1 MKGHLFASL
10 IVLILVCEDVEN
22 SKILG
27 VFPMAT
33 HSHYTLGFTL
43 MKELAEKGHEVTFIT
58 PHRHKE
64 DIKNLKVVSVE
75 EIVEEFAD
83 HKKELFQMHYMS
95 FHYHTKFVL
104 NLGLDFT
111 KKIFGIKPVVELIRS
126 QEKFD
131 VIIVENFMI
140 YAFIGLGHHF
150 KAPVILL
157 TPGPTTYLCN
167 FFVGNPTPSAYIP
180 NIASRLSS
188 DMSLIERIKNV
199 YYDTLGEYLIHQY
212 VIPKHNEIMQEHLPG
227 TPNLSEITLNVSLIL
242 TSSHVSINTPAPTV
256 PAVKEIGG
264 YHVGKPKQLPS
275 DLQDFLDNAKEGV
288 VLFSLGSN
296 LKSSDLPDHMKN
308 AILKTFSIIKQKV
321 LWKFEE
327 DIPKKPENV
336 KIMNWLPQNSVL
348 AHPNT
353 KLFISHGGLLSVIES
368 VHYGVPILGIPVFWD
383 QECNIRSAENN
394 GFAINLPFKELNEET
409 FFTAVNELLNNPE
422 YTTNVKSRQRILHDQ
437 PFTPM
442 DTAVYWIEYVI
453 RHKGAHHLKS
463 PSLKLKWYQI
473 SMLDIANILTLV
485 TIVLFVVLY
494 FIIKHI
500 ISMFVGKNTAIRAKK
515 NQ

>member
-1 MKGHLFASL
+1 MKAHLLANLF
-10 IVLILVCEDVEN
+10 VLFLVCKNVDN

-27 VFPMAT
+27 VFPMAS

-43 MKELAEKGHEVTFIT
+43 MKELVERGHEVTFIT
-58 PHRHKE
+58 SYRPKE
-64 DIKNLKVVSVE
+64 DIKNLKIVSVE
-75 EIVEEFAD
+75 EIVEGLTD
-83 HKKELFQMHYMS
+83 HKKSLYQQHDWS
-95 FHYHTKFVL
+95 YHRQTKLAFKMGIYV
-104 NLGLDFT
+104 T
-111 KKIFGIKPVVELIRS
+111 RKIFKVKSVVELIRS
-126 QEKFD
+126 HVKFD
-131 VIIVENFMI
+131 IIIIENFMNE
-140 YAFIGLGHHF
+140 ALIGLGHHF

-157 TPGPTTYLCN
+157 APGPTTYLCN

-180 NIASRLSS
+180 NIASRFSS
-188 DMSLIERIKNV
+188 DMTLIERIKNV
-199 YYDTLGEYLIHQY
+199 YYDILGEYLIHQY

-227 TPNLSEITLNVSLIL
+227 TPNLSEIMSNVSLIL

-264 YHVGKPKQLPS
+264 YHVGKPEQLPS
-275 DLQDFLDNAKEGV
+275 DLQEFLDNAKEGV

-321 LWKFEE
+321 LLKFEE
-327 DIPKKPENV
+327 DIPNKPENV
-336 KIMNWLPQNSVL
+336 KIMNWLPQSSVL
-348 AHPNT
+348 AHSNT

-383 QECNIRSAENN
+383 QECNIKSAENN
-394 GFAINLPFKELNEET
+394 GFAINLPLKELNEET

-422 YTTNVKSRQRILHDQ
+422 YTRNVKSRQRILHDQ

-453 RHKGAHHLKS
+453 RHKGAHHFKS

-473 SMLDIANILTLV
+473 NMLDIAIILTLV
-485 TIVLFVVLY
+485 TIVLFIVLY

-500 ISMFVGKNTAIRAKK
+500 ISMFGGKHTAIRAKK